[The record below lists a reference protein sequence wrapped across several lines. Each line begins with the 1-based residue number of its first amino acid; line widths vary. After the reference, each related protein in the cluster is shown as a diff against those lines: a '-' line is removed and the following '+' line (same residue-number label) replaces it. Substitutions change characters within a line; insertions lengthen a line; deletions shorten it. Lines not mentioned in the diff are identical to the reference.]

1 MEKTK
6 LNVKDFVV
14 IGVVNA
20 IAAVLFMVI
29 GTVMGSTPVGWV
41 FMHSVLAIPFGIL
54 YMLLYSKVP
63 KRGVVLLGGILLIL
77 LQLMNNWMIPSIM
90 LVIYIVNELIW
101 DAGSQKKFS
110 KMVVAFTIFMTGW
123 AVASFAP
130 ILVMKDTY
138 IAQFGDRAAYFEE
151 AYNALAG
158 PVGIGVLVAVIVAS
172 VLGAFLGR
180 AILKKHFEKA
190 GIV

>member
-1 MEKTK
+1 MEKVK

-14 IGVVNA
+14 IGVISA

-29 GTVMGSTPVGWV
+29 GTIMGTTPIGWV

-63 KRGVVLLGGILLIL
+63 KKGVVLLGSLILIL
-77 LQLMNNWMIPSIM
+77 LQLMNNWLIPSIM
-90 LVIYIVNELIW
+90 LVFYLINELIW
-101 DAGSQKKFS
+101 SRGSQKQFA
-110 KMVVAFTIFMTGW
+110 KMVVAFTILMTGW
-123 AVASFAP
+123 AVASFSP
-130 ILVMKDTY
+130 ILMLKDRY
-138 IAQFGDRAAYFEE
+138 IAQFGDRAAYFEQ

-158 PVGIGVLVAVIVAS
+158 PIGIGVLSGVIVAS
-172 VLGAFLGR
+172 ILGAYLGR

>member
-14 IGVVNA
+14 IGVINA

-29 GTVMGSTPVGWV
+29 GTVMGSTPIGWV

-63 KRGVVLLGGILLIL
+63 KKGVVLLGGVLVIL
-77 LQLMNNWMIPSIM
+77 LQLMNNWIIPAIM
-90 LVIYIVNELIW
+90 LVIYIINELIW
-101 DAGSQKKFS
+101 DIGSQKKFS
-110 KMVVAFTIFMTGW
+110 KMVLAFTIFMTGW

-130 ILVMKDTY
+130 ILVMKDAY
-138 IAQFGDRAAYFEE
+138 IAQFGDRAAYFEQ

-158 PVGIGVLVAVIVAS
+158 PIGIGVLAAVIAAS
-172 VLGAFLGR
+172 ILGAFLGR

>member
-6 LNVKDFVV
+6 LNIKDFVV
-14 IGVVNA
+14 IGVINA

-29 GTVMGSTPVGWV
+29 GTVMGSTPIGWV

-77 LQLMNNWMIPSIM
+77 LQLMNNWIIPSIM

-151 AYNALAG
+151 AYNALFG
-158 PVGIGVLVAVIVAS
+158 PVGIGVLAAVIVAS